1 MKYKF
6 FFVII
11 TFVFAS
17 CGESTVTEH
26 FKRVETKELIL
37 TDQHGKN
44 YMLQVDEE
52 GNVKAIEVGEEE

>member
-1 MKYKF
+1 MKHK
-6 FFVII
+6 II
-11 TFVFAS
+11 LACLPTILLA

-26 FKRVETKELIL
+26 FKRVETNELIL

-52 GNVKAIEVGEEE
+52 GNVKAIEVGEED